1 MELKQV
7 LLLSE
12 IGKAL
17 VCFLAACGIAVGL
30 ARRRWRKGSWCEQLL
45 VWGLLA
51 VGAGTLLGGHVGEPG
66 LPDSWGKVLG
76 GTVLANAG
84 TALAALA
91 MYLLTRRFHLETA
104 TLRSEADTDPL
115 TGVYNLRAFLQEL
128 DRRLS
133 RGGGFAVAILD
144 VDNMKLVNDSLGH
157 QVGDEVLKA
166 MARALKKS
174 TREEDTVARYGG
186 DEFAVLLAGGGLP
199 AEEFKARLAK
209 NLVAELP
216 STAGMDVTVSVGMA
230 RFPEDGKDARSL
242 LAAADTRMYA
252 EKQAGKC
259 GFVPFDQHSAS
270 LSAGCGSVPRGSDG
284 CRQSSAA
291 GRAAEPPF
299 GGK

>member
-1 MELKQV
+1 
-7 LLLSE
+7 
-12 IGKAL
+12 
-17 VCFLAACGIAVGL
+17 
-30 ARRRWRKGSWCEQLL
+30 
-45 VWGLLA
+45 
-51 VGAGTLLGGHVGEPG
+51 
-66 LPDSWGKVLG
+66 
-76 GTVLANAG
+76 VLANAG

-115 TGVYNLRAFLQEL
+115 TGVYNRRAFLQEL
-128 DRRLS
+128 DRRLA

-166 MARALKKS
+166 TARALKKS
-174 TREEDTVARYGG
+174 TREGDTVARYGG

-216 STAGMDVTVSVGMA
+216 STGGMNVTVSVGMA

-252 EKQAGKC
+252 EKQARKC
-259 GFVPFDQHSAS
+259 GFVLLRRPRHLAGPCGAAAS
-270 LSAGCGSVPRGSDG
+270 DAGKPPWPAGPRNRHWAGSRSSSPRGD
-284 CRQSSAA
+284 R
-291 GRAAEPPF
+291 RA
-299 GGK
+299 